1 VGVSSERA
9 FHERPELAKDTAIDA
24 ANVAVNGVLDTKG
37 YDKLLERSWL
47 FRTVGYG
54 HRGEDLAGHR
64 QRLLRAVGCDY
75 VMSIEHEDA
84 LASVDEGL
92 SKAVRLLQEV
102 LLAEEPA
109 DMWWA

>member
-1 VGVSSERA
+1 MERA
-9 FHERPELAKDTAIDA
+9 RDPLLDRGGRLRPRAGGRGRIR
-24 ANVAVNGVLDTKG
+24 DTKG
-37 YDKLLERSWL
+37 YDNLLDRSWL

-54 HRGEDLAGHR
+54 HGAKTWRNIISV
-64 QRLLRAVGCDY
+64 LRAVGYDY

-102 LLAEEPA
+102 LFAEPGRHVVGLTQI
-109 DMWWA
+109 